1 MTQSTAP
8 TSCPALPPG
17 ADHASDDWETY
28 DGVTQRLVWPTP
40 MALPDHLSSYDIRVV
55 VTQIA
60 DGTLVNNHGDD
71 QPLVYFCAEDYLPA
85 DARLIAQALIGA
97 ADLAD
102 VWGGVP
108 AAGRSDGDLLD
119 DVPLP
124 PGVTAGRWE
133 IDAQGHLYRELSDGR
148 RQRGYGDIY
157 TDSSTTTGA
166 TQLDVAK
173 TVLLGVYEMVKTLPG
188 NAGDYVRGAL
198 DSISDAQEVLR

>member
-17 ADHASDDWETY
+17 ADHASDDWETH
-28 DGVTQRLVWPTP
+28 DGVTQRLVWSTP
-40 MALPDHLSSYDIRVV
+40 MALPDHLRSYDIRVV

-108 AAGRSDGDLLD
+108 PRAVATATCWTTFRFPRGRQAVGRST
-119 DVPLP
+119 PRA
-124 PGVTAGRWE
+124 T
-133 IDAQGHLYRELSDGR
+133 
-148 RQRGYGDIY
+148 
-157 TDSSTTTGA
+157 STGNCPTGA
-166 TQLDVAK
+166 ASAATATSTPTRPPPPSYSTGRGEDGLV
-173 TVLLGVYEMVKTLPG
+173 GVYEMVKTLPG

>member
-1 MTQSTAP
+1 M
-8 TSCPALPPG
+8 G
-17 ADHASDDWETY
+17 
-28 DGVTQRLVWPTP
+28 R
-40 MALPDHLSSYDIRVV
+40 
-55 VTQIA
+55 
-60 DGTLVNNHGDD
+60 
-71 QPLVYFCAEDYLPA
+71 CA
-85 DARLIAQALIGA
+85 
-97 ADLAD
+97 
-102 VWGGVP
+102 